1 MKALISMLAFATV
14 LAACNNN
21 AKTTNTQAYKD
32 SIKKAVQDSIKLDSF
47 QRAEVQAKEKAR
59 IDSLAEVKA
68 AKKAA
73 AEKASARSY
82 ASRRSS
88 SSRTVHPVVQSDY
101 YEQTQPQKKGWSSAA
116 KGAAIGAG
124 AGAVTGLIVDKKNA
138 RGAIIGGVVGAGT
151 GYVIG
156 RQHDKKT
163 GRAQ

>member
-1 MKALISMLAFATV
+1 MKTIITMFALAVALTGCS
-14 LAACNNN
+14 NND
-21 AKTTNTQAYKD
+21 KTNNTQAYRD

-68 AKKAA
+68 ASQAA
-73 AEKASARSY
+73 AAKRTY

-88 SSRTVHPVVQSDY
+88 GSVQPVVQSDY
-101 YEQTQPQKKGWSSAA
+101 YEQTAPKKKGWSAAA

-124 AGAVTGLIVDKKNA
+124 AGAVTGILVDKKDA

-156 RQHDKKT
+156 RQKDKKT